1 MDFNEEQFSK
11 VQELFSK
18 DSRINFIRIDSN
30 QLKYDVSNKTE
41 FYRNYRPRLFLE
53 LLKKSENGKLC
64 TFGANGV
71 VFTSLKYVEDLL
83 EENDFIFLEREKEN
97 VHTDKPKIVSGINDV
112 QKLVE
117 QGIDIDKILSTT
129 TGKVVL
135 LGTHAMKNNEVCT
148 DILEKWINLIENSE
162 SINKKFS
169 DMNYFVKSVVQYQME
184 NNVKIKTETSVGTP
198 REKNPFCDT
207 SPHDGTKIW
216 FAKGPSKFNSKKY
229 LNIVKYFREY
239 KYEL

>member
-83 EENDFIFLEREKEN
+83 EENDFIFLE
-97 VHTDKPKIVSGINDV
+97 
-112 QKLVE
+112 
-117 QGIDIDKILSTT
+117 
-129 TGKVVL
+129 
-135 LGTHAMKNNEVCT
+135 
-148 DILEKWINLIENSE
+148 SE
-162 SINKKFS
+162 
-169 DMNYFVKSVVQYQME
+169 
-184 NNVKIKTETSVGTP
+184 
-198 REKNPFCDT
+198 
-207 SPHDGTKIW
+207 
-216 FAKGPSKFNSKKY
+216 
-229 LNIVKYFREY
+229 
-239 KYEL
+239 